1 MKKSLIVLALVAASR
16 WAVAEVSII
25 RGGETTDPGGQQSQ
39 IIIKTGDRTIVPAVT
54 QTNEI
59 KTDAGTRTET
69 VTRLRDTSGKY
80 VEWQRATDVVRE
92 VAPGKFEH
100 TTEIVERDRQGAE
113 HERRQIQQ
121 STAKSDSG
129 DSTATSEY
137 RRDSSGKMVLSRN
150 GSSTTTKNI
159 DGTLATTATVNDYDV
174 NGKPAVTRQITGTT
188 TVSNNGREQ
197 TTTSTIQ
204 SMDHLHGKIGTTDR
218 EVVNV
223 QTDTGTT
230 RSESVTQ
237 RPTLSG
243 WEDTSRTVTLETRNS
258 DGTIQR
264 ETLVESRSLYGGGTT
279 SGSLTPQT
287 KTIEHQVRQSDG
299 TVVIQRDDYRRD
311 VNGDWKPITF
321 STQDAKVGKN

>member
-1 MKKSLIVLALVAASR
+1 MKKLLIALALMTASR
-16 WAVAEVSII
+16 WATAEVTII

-39 IIIKTGDRTIVPAVT
+39 VIIKTGDRTIVPAVT
-54 QTNEI
+54 QTNEN

-69 VTRLRDTSGKY
+69 VTRVRDADGKY
-80 VEWQRATDVVRE
+80 VEWQRATDVMRE

-100 TTEIVERDRQGAE
+100 TTEIVERDRQGDE

-121 STAKSDSG
+121 SISKTDAG
-129 DSTATSEY
+129 ESTTTSEY
-137 RRDSSGKMVLSRN
+137 RRDSSGKMVLARN
-150 GSSTTTKNI
+150 GSSSTTKNV

-174 NGKPAVTRQITGTT
+174 NGKPAVTRQIAGTT
-188 TVSNNGREQ
+188 TTSADGKAQ

-204 SMDHLHGKIGTTDR
+204 SVDHLRGDVSATDR

-223 QTDTGTT
+223 QNDSNTT

-237 RPTLSG
+237 RPTPSG
-243 WEDTSRTVTLETRNS
+243 WADNTRTVTIETRNS
-258 DGTIQR
+258 DGTVQR
-264 ETLVESRSLYGGGTT
+264 ETLVEGRSLYGGGAT
-279 SGSLTPQT
+279 SSSLQPQT
-287 KTIEHQVRQSDG
+287 KTVERQMRQGDG

-321 STQDAKVGKN
+321 STDAAKVGKN